1 MQDEIDQKVIEIIA
15 RRKKLDPTMV
25 TLDSTFAD
33 LGIDSLD
40 GMELLFT
47 FEDSFNISIPDDVA
61 QRMKSVRDV
70 AEGLR
75 EVIVKRPAGAS

>member
-1 MQDEIDQKVIEIIA
+1 MAGDVEQKVLEIIA
-15 RRKKLDPTMV
+15 RRKGLDPAKLS
-25 TLDSTFAD
+25 LDSTFAE

-47 FEDSFNISIPDDVA
+47 FEDSFNISIPDTIA

-70 AEGLR
+70 VDGLR
-75 EVIVKRPAGAS
+75 EVLVNRPAGAG